1 VIEAILAFVF
11 GLLIGSFLNVC
22 IHRWPRGRSVI
33 RPRSHCVRCRK
44 MIAWYDNIPL
54 VSYIVL
60 GGRCRYC
67 KRKISIRYPLVEL
80 LTGLLFFYLVLTQG
94 ANLAAVKI
102 CVFAAI
108 MVALTFS
115 DLEKRILPDELTLG
129 GAVIGFAFAF
139 FVPVPDFTGQAV
151 LWMVGVTVEGWKKSI
166 AEAAMGALLPAI
178 FLYGGGWLYEKVR
191 HREGLGLG
199 DVKLIIMVG
208 AFLGLRGALLT
219 LILGS
224 VSGSILGYG
233 FIKATHKDAGTY
245 ELPFGTFLG
254 LAGLVMALW
263 GPKVGG

>member
-1 VIEAILAFVF
+1 MGAPARRCRAARRGRTFHSGSHGPPYHGDLSKGALLIEALLALLF
-11 GLLIGSFLNVC
+11 GLIIGSFLNVT

-115 DLEKRILPDELTLG
+115 DLEK
-129 GAVIGFAFAF
+129 
-139 FVPVPDFTGQAV
+139 
-151 LWMVGVTVEGWKKSI
+151 
-166 AEAAMGALLPAI
+166 
-178 FLYGGGWLYEKVR
+178 
-191 HREGLGLG
+191 
-199 DVKLIIMVG
+199 
-208 AFLGLRGALLT
+208 
-219 LILGS
+219 
-224 VSGSILGYG
+224 
-233 FIKATHKDAGTY
+233 
-245 ELPFGTFLG
+245 
-254 LAGLVMALW
+254 
-263 GPKVGG
+263 